1 MLSRWTDREKKLV
14 VALSVAVL
22 CLLSVLLFKGE
33 GWFSAGG
40 PQVKN
45 AENPQNWMDQNEK
58 MALVP
63 PNREG
68 VQLLV
73 VDVKGAVK
81 KPGIYQFKKAT
92 RLYEVIETAGGSTED
107 ADLKKLNL
115 AQEIADGS
123 VLYIPR
129 KGEEGQPLV
138 GQTDPSSKNGTGK
151 IAINSASSKELE
163 DLPGVGAAKAEAIIQ
178 YREKNG
184 PFKRAADIAKVPGIG
199 EKLLARFKDKITVP

>member
-22 CLLSVLLFKGE
+22 CLLAVLLFRGE
-33 GWFSAGG
+33 GWLSTGG
-40 PQVKN
+40 TQVKN
-45 AENPQNWMDQNEK
+45 AEKPQNWMDQNEK
-58 MALVP
+58 TSLVP
-63 PNREG
+63 PKRES
-68 VQLLV
+68 VQILV

-92 RLYEVIETAGGSTED
+92 RLYEVIETAGGSTDD

-115 AQEIADGS
+115 AQEISDGS

-129 KGEEGQPLV
+129 KGEESQPLV
-138 GQTDPSSKNGTGK
+138 GQSDASSKNGK
-151 IAINSASSKELE
+151 VAINSASSKELE
-163 DLPGVGAAKAEAIIQ
+163 ELPGVGAAKAEAIIQ

>member
-22 CLLSVLLFKGE
+22 CLLAVLLFRGE
-33 GWFSAGG
+33 GWLSAEGL
-40 PQVKN
+40 PVKN
-45 AENPQNWMDQNEK
+45 VEKSQDWLDQNEK

-63 PNREG
+63 PKRES
-68 VQLLV
+68 VQLFV

-92 RLYEVIETAGGSTED
+92 RLYEVIETAGGSTDD
-107 ADLKKLNL
+107 ADLKKVNL

-129 KGEEGQPLV
+129 KGEESQPLV
-138 GQTDPSSKNGTGK
+138 GQSDFSDKNGK
-151 IAINSASSKELE
+151 IAINSANSTELE
-163 DLPGVGAAKAEAIIQ
+163 ELPGVGAAKAEAIIQ
-178 YREKNG
+178 YRDKNG
-184 PFKRAADIAKVPGIG
+184 PFKRVADIAKVPGIG